1 MNSITQ
7 KQRKPFSL
15 LLASACGAASLLSGI
30 LGISSSATAS
40 QPTLFSC
47 SAKNVIVEVKR
58 LNHGTLRYEAYNIP
72 TNLKRPDLAI
82 NNGTI
87 RRGRNGETLYSFRNN
102 IYQYVAVKDGGYGK
116 VLVYK
121 NAKLIGTNYCGDL

>member
-1 MNSITQ
+1 MNSITH
-7 KQRKPFSL
+7 KQSKSL
-15 LLASACGAASLLSGI
+15 SFALAIACGAASLVGGT
-30 LGISSSATAS
+30 LGISSSATAA

-58 LNHGTLRYEAYNIP
+58 LNNGTLRYEAYNIP
-72 TNLKRPDLAI
+72 TNLKRPDLVI

-87 RRGRNGETLYSFRNN
+87 RRGQNGETLYSFRNN
-102 IYQYVAVKDGGYGK
+102 VFQYVAVKDSGYGK